1 VECNSFRDLLK
12 EFKALDTVVLGA
24 SADTVELNQQFTDK
38 NAYTF
43 PLLSDTDKKLIN
55 ALGIAGKTGLP
66 ARVTYVVDKDGK
78 IVKVFEKVT
87 PKGHAD
93 EVLKAVKELQGKK

>member
-1 VECNSFRDLLK
+1 MG
-12 EFKALDTVVLGA
+12 TVVLGA

-43 PLLSDTDKKLIN
+43 PLLSDSDKKLIT
-55 ALGIAGKTGLP
+55 ALGIAGKGGF
-66 ARVTYVVDKDGK
+66 AMRVTYIVDPDGM
-78 IVKVFEKVT
+78 IVKIFDKVT

-93 EVLKAVKELQGKK
+93 EVLKSVKELSGKR